1 MRDNAALLA
10 GYHPRLEYALTQAS
24 SGDGGMAPRP
34 ADAPF
39 PGNAEAFSALMV
51 IIEKV
56 PRLEARLKLEV
67 AGHPGQRRGLSDGNF
82 LDALS
87 AIPGLAAGLD
97 EDGEALVARVLEWL
111 VNLARS
117 VRAIDEAERW
127 RYVQARACP
136 RCGCFS
142 LKVLRDE
149 AGNPGGRVE
158 CFGHTEDGPPCRA
171 TWARLVDIVPEL
183 ARAGELA
190 AQDVDG

>member
-1 MRDNAALLA
+1 
-10 GYHPRLEYALTQAS
+10 
-24 SGDGGMAPRP
+24 
-34 ADAPF
+34 
-39 PGNAEAFSALMV
+39 MV

-117 VRAIDEAERW
+117 VRAIDEAEQW
-127 RYVQARACP
+127 RPVRSRACP
-136 RCGCFS
+136 RCGCYF
-142 LKVLRDE
+142 LRVLRDA
-149 AGNPGGRVE
+149 AGSPGGRIE
-158 CFGHTEDGPPCRA
+158 CFGHAESGEPCRA

-183 ARAGELA
+183 ARRMSGRDGRPGERRWRPVALDGWTLA
-190 AQDVDG
+190 MARAVRRGGRPR

>member
-1 MRDNAALLA
+1 MTTPADLVRDNAALLA
-10 GYHPRLEYALTQAS
+10 GYHPRLEHALTQAS

-39 PGNAEAFSALMV
+39 PGDPAAFAALMV

-117 VRAIDEAERW
+117 VRAIDEAEQW
-127 RYVQARACP
+127 RPVRSRACP
-136 RCGCFS
+136 RCGCYF
-142 LKVLRDE
+142 LRVLRDA
-149 AGNPGGRVE
+149 AGSPGGRIE
-158 CFGHTEDGPPCRA
+158 CFGHAESGEPCRA

-183 ARAGELA
+183 
-190 AQDVDG
+190 DG